1 MESLLHNYKLDLSW
15 CLRINLA
22 FDVSRGMQ
30 YLHSN
35 GMLHRDLNSRVSWC
49 YVRMYVC
56 ICVYVH
62 TNIYVYALPVC
73 VKV

>member
-35 GMLHRDLNSRVSWC
+35 GMLHRDLNSRVSC
-49 YVRMYVC
+49 AMYVC
-56 ICVYVH
+56 MYVYVCM
-62 TNIYVYALPVC
+62 Y
-73 VKV
+73 